1 MVVCEYAA
9 EEEEEEA
16 EEEEEEEEE
25 RSAGFVGRARFV
37 AGSESE
43 EEPAEGD
50 DGSGMAL
57 SAAEST

>member
-9 EEEEEEA
+9 A
-16 EEEEEEEEE
+16 EEEEDDDDEEK
-25 RSAGFVGRARFV
+25 SAGFVGRARLV

-43 EEPAEGD
+43 EDAAEGD

>member
-9 EEEEEEA
+9 EEEEAEED
-16 EEEEEEEEE
+16 EEEEK
-25 RSAGFVGRARFV
+25 SAGFVGRARLV